1 MAFELSSHKYP
12 NAEILTNLEPTD
24 EMEARDDTN
33 KLSSKRLVSTDHPI
47 IYKQNF
53 VIFKAV
59 YVKFYELD

>member
-53 VIFKAV
+53 VTFKDIH
-59 YVKFYELD
+59 VKFYELD

>member
-53 VIFKAV
+53 VIFKAIH
-59 YVKFYELD
+59 VKFYELD